1 MGSFSR
7 VREERFRALGRNVFG
22 KEDGFKAMVEFL
34 ESIGMRLR
42 LRDLG
47 CKLGDAELIADLAI
61 KSSPMVKTHPTP
73 LDANAIA
80 KIYRDS
86 Y

>member
-1 MGSFSR
+1 
-7 VREERFRALGRNVFG
+7 
-22 KEDGFKAMVEFL
+22 
-34 ESIGMRLR
+34 
-42 LRDLG
+42 
-47 CKLGDAELIADLAI
+47 LIADLAI